1 MKSSDTGAAGGRVH
15 YDPAVAKAF
24 FESAGSI
31 EKAAQGDTL
40 FLENE
45 KGKRWLLQRDKMYY
59 LLEGEIALS
68 VGGKAIDTLKAG
80 EVFGEMAALGD
91 FPRSATAVARTG
103 CRLIALDEKQFQKA
117 MHAQP
122 DFALAMMNAMIGRLR
137 LTIATL
143 GMRGALSEQ
152 QRWSEGRVFDKSLIA
167 ELTHVL
173 GDPVPVMHPKNKV
186 IVSEGTSAAFMY
198 VVISGT
204 VAVSIRS
211 KTVEKIG
218 PGGVFGE
225 LALVDQGPR
234 AATAVAETD
243 CELLQIGRNDFL
255 DLVREKPGFGLALL
269 KVFAERLR
277 YLTSHYK

>member
-1 MKSSDTGAAGGRVH
+1 MKSSDTGAAGGRVI

-24 FESAGSI
+24 FESAGSM

-103 CRLIALDEKQFQKA
+103 CRLIALDEKRFQKA

-143 GMRGALSEQ
+143 GMRGALSDQ
-152 QRWSEGRVFDKSLIA
+152 QRWSEGKVFDKSLIA
-167 ELTHVL
+167 ELKHAL
-173 GDPVPVMHPKNKV
+173 GDPVPDAPEEQGDRQRRHVGGLHV
-186 IVSEGTSAAFMY
+186 
-198 VVISGT
+198 
-204 VAVSIRS
+204 RCDQRHR
-211 KTVEKIG
+211 
-218 PGGVFGE
+218 GGVHP
-225 LALVDQGPR
+225 VQD
-234 AATAVAETD
+234 
-243 CELLQIGRNDFL
+243 GRENRTGRG
-255 DLVREKPGFGLALL
+255 VR
-269 KVFAERLR
+269 
-277 YLTSHYK
+277 